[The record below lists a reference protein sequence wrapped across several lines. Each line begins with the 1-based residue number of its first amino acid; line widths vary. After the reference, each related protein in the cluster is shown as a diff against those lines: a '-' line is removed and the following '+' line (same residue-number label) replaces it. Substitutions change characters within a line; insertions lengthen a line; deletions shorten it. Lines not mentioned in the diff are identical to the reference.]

1 MKKLLFA
8 AAAALAITSCTS
20 DLSDLNKN
28 GKAPES
34 VPSGALFAN
43 AVMGYYDFD
52 AVQDVNL
59 NNLRLWSQHWTQT
72 TYVDESNFNL
82 NERDVNGSTFV
93 RMYVTVIRDCEEA
106 RTAVMNGPENDAQKA
121 ASIGAIEVMEVMAY
135 QYLVD
140 LFGDVPYSEAMTET
154 NVPKYDAGSAIYM
167 DLLARLDAAVAD
179 LSGSNTF
186 GSSDII
192 YFGDAAAW
200 KKAAN
205 SLMLRMAVRMIGYD
219 AAEAKTWGEK
229 AIAGGVFTSSADDMR
244 LLYSSTPP
252 HTHPMWETLV
262 QSGRTDYV
270 ASATLGD
277 VLNGRADP
285 RRAGFFKNWG
295 TLGVDTS
302 TQVAT
307 WDTIVVT
314 WDSTAVPPVPDS
326 TFAQPDST
334 YLAYDTVNTVGN
346 YVVLDDLVV
355 NGAPHGFQVNYY
367 AYTQPGEALEDP
379 TWSHAAISY
388 VEVEFLM
395 AHAAVEGW
403 AGASDAATHYENG
416 IRASIEE
423 WGGTSADA
431 DAYMMHPLVAFSS
444 TTAATQIG
452 VQKWIAM
459 YSNAFEAYAA
469 VRMYD
474 LPMDTAALAG
484 TVTPN
489 RYSYP
494 LDEYSLNTT
503 NVEAAAAN
511 YGGDDTFAKVFWD
524 M

>member
-20 DLSDLNKN
+20 DLSDLNVN

-52 AVQDVNL
+52 AVQNVNL

-106 RTAVMNGPENDAQKA
+106 RTAVMNGPESAAAKA
-121 ASIGAIEVMEVMAY
+121 ASVAAIEVMEVMAY

-140 LFGDVPYSEAMTET
+140 LFGDVPYSEALSET
-154 NVPKYDAGSAIYM
+154 NVPKYDAGSDIYA
-167 DLLARLDAAVAD
+167 DLLNRLDAATAD

-192 YFGDAAAW
+192 YGGDAAAW

-219 AAEAKTWGEK
+219 AAAAKSWGEK

-244 LLYSSTPP
+244 LYYSSAPP

-277 VLNGRADP
+277 VLNGLADP
-285 RRAGFFKNWG
+285 RRAGFFKN
-295 TLGVDTS
+295 LGGSDS
-302 TQVAT
+302 
-307 WDTIVVT
+307 VT
-314 WDSTAVPPVPDS
+314 
-326 TFAQPDST
+326 
-334 YLAYDTVNTVGN
+334 
-346 YVVLDDLVV
+346 
-355 NGAPHGFQVNYY
+355 GAPHGFQVNYY
-367 AYTQPGEALEDP
+367 DYSQPGTALEDP

-395 AHAAVEGW
+395 AHAAVAGW

-423 WGGTSADA
+423 WGGSSADA

-474 LPMDTAALAG
+474 LPMQTAALAG
-484 TVTPN
+484 TVTPT

-503 NVEAAAAN
+503 NVQAAAAN

>member
-20 DLSDLNKN
+20 DLSDLNVN

-52 AVQDVNL
+52 AVQNVNL

-72 TYVDESNFNL
+72 TYTDESNFQL

-106 RTAVMNGPENDAQKA
+106 RTAVMNGPESAAAKA
-121 ASIGAIEVMEVMAY
+121 ASVAAIEVMEVMAY

-140 LFGDVPYSEAMTET
+140 LFGDVPYSEALSET

-167 DLLARLDAAVAD
+167 DLLARLDAATAD
-179 LSGSNTF
+179 LSGSSTF

-192 YFGDAAAW
+192 YGGDAAAW

-219 AAEAKTWGEK
+219 AAAAKSWGEK

-244 LLYSSTPP
+244 LYYSSAPP

-277 VLNGRADP
+277 VLNGLADP
-285 RRAGFFKNWG
+285 RRAGFFKN
-295 TLGVDTS
+295 LGGS
-302 TQVAT
+302 
-307 WDTIVVT
+307 
-314 WDSTAVPPVPDS
+314 DSII
-326 TFAQPDST
+326 
-334 YLAYDTVNTVGN
+334 
-346 YVVLDDLVV
+346 
-355 NGAPHGFQVNYY
+355 GAPHGYQVNYY
-367 AYTQPGEALEDP
+367 DYSQPGAALEDP

-395 AHAAVEGW
+395 AHAAVAGW

-423 WGGTSADA
+423 WGGSSADA

-474 LPMDTAALAG
+474 LPMQTAALAG
-484 TVTPN
+484 TVTPT

-503 NVEAAAAN
+503 NVNAAAAN

>member
-52 AVQDVNL
+52 AVQNVNL

-93 RMYVTVIRDCEEA
+93 NMYVTVIRDCEEA
-106 RTAVMNGPENDAQKA
+106 RTAVMNGPESAAAKA
-121 ASIGAIEVMEVMAY
+121 ASIAAIEVMEVMAY

-140 LFGDVPYSEAMTET
+140 LFGDVPYSEALSET
-154 NVPKYDAGSAIYM
+154 NVPKYDAGSTIYA
-167 DLLARLDAAVAD
+167 DLLARLDAATAD

-192 YFGDAAAW
+192 YGGDAAAW

-219 AAEAKTWGEK
+219 AAAAKSWGEK

-244 LLYSSTPP
+244 LFYSSAPP
-252 HTHPMWETLV
+252 HTHPMWVTLV

-277 VLNGRADP
+277 VLNGLADP
-285 RRAGFFKNWG
+285 RRAGFFKN
-295 TLGVDTS
+295 LGGSDS
-302 TQVAT
+302 
-307 WDTIVVT
+307 VT
-314 WDSTAVPPVPDS
+314 
-326 TFAQPDST
+326 
-334 YLAYDTVNTVGN
+334 
-346 YVVLDDLVV
+346 
-355 NGAPHGFQVNYY
+355 GAPHGFQVNYY
-367 AYTQPGEALEDP
+367 DYSQPGTALEDP

-395 AHAAVEGW
+395 AHAAVAGW

-423 WGGTSADA
+423 WGGSSADA

-474 LPMDTAALAG
+474 LPMQTAALAG
-484 TVTPN
+484 TVTPT

-503 NVEAAAAN
+503 NVQAAAAN

>member
-20 DLSDLNKN
+20 DLSDLNVN

-52 AVQDVNL
+52 AVQNVNL

-72 TYVDESNFNL
+72 TYVDESNFQL

-106 RTAVMNGPENDAQKA
+106 RTAVMNGPESAAAKA
-121 ASIGAIEVMEVMAY
+121 ASVAAIEVMEVMAY

-140 LFGDVPYSEAMTET
+140 LFGDVPYSEALSET
-154 NVPKYDAGSAIYM
+154 NVPKYDAGSAIYA
-167 DLLARLDAAVAD
+167 DLLARLDAATAD

-192 YFGDAAAW
+192 YGGDAAAW

-219 AAEAKTWGEK
+219 AAAAKSWGEK

-244 LLYSSTPP
+244 LYYSSAPP

-277 VLNGRADP
+277 VLNGLADP
-285 RRAGFFKNWG
+285 RRAGFFKN
-295 TLGVDTS
+295 LGGSDS
-302 TQVAT
+302 
-307 WDTIVVT
+307 VT
-314 WDSTAVPPVPDS
+314 
-326 TFAQPDST
+326 
-334 YLAYDTVNTVGN
+334 
-346 YVVLDDLVV
+346 
-355 NGAPHGFQVNYY
+355 GAPHGFQVNYY
-367 AYTQPGEALEDP
+367 DYSQPGTALEDP

-395 AHAAVEGW
+395 AHAAVAGW

-423 WGGTSADA
+423 WGGSSADA

-474 LPMDTAALAG
+474 LPMQTAALAG
-484 TVTPN
+484 TVTPT

-503 NVEAAAAN
+503 NVNAAAAN

>member
-20 DLSDLNKN
+20 DLSDLNVN

-52 AVQDVNL
+52 AVQNVNL

-72 TYVDESNFNL
+72 TYVDESNFQL

-106 RTAVMNGPENDAQKA
+106 RTAVMNGPESAAAKA
-121 ASIGAIEVMEVMAY
+121 ASVAAIEVMEVMAY

-140 LFGDVPYSEAMTET
+140 LFGDVPYSEALSET
-154 NVPKYDAGSAIYM
+154 NVPKYDAGSAIYA
-167 DLLARLDAAVAD
+167 DLLARLDAATAD

-192 YFGDAAAW
+192 YGGDAAAW

-219 AAEAKTWGEK
+219 AAAAKSWGEK

-244 LLYSSTPP
+244 LYYSSAPP

-277 VLNGRADP
+277 VLNGLADP
-285 RRAGFFKNWG
+285 RRAGFFKN
-295 TLGVDTS
+295 LGGSDS
-302 TQVAT
+302 
-307 WDTIVVT
+307 VT
-314 WDSTAVPPVPDS
+314 
-326 TFAQPDST
+326 
-334 YLAYDTVNTVGN
+334 
-346 YVVLDDLVV
+346 
-355 NGAPHGFQVNYY
+355 GAPHGFQVNYY
-367 AYTQPGEALEDP
+367 DYSQPGTALEDP

-395 AHAAVEGW
+395 AHAAVAGW

-423 WGGTSADA
+423 WGGSSADA

-474 LPMDTAALAG
+474 LPMQTAALAG

-503 NVEAAAAN
+503 NVNAAAAN

>member
-20 DLSDLNKN
+20 DLSDLNVN

-52 AVQDVNL
+52 AVQNVNL

-72 TYVDESNFNL
+72 TYVDESNFQL

-106 RTAVMNGPENDAQKA
+106 RTAVMNGPESAAAKA
-121 ASIGAIEVMEVMAY
+121 ASVAAIEVMEVMAY

-140 LFGDVPYSEAMTET
+140 LFGDVPYSEALSET
-154 NVPKYDAGSAIYM
+154 NVPKYDAGSAIYA
-167 DLLARLDAAVAD
+167 DLLARLDAATAD

-192 YFGDAAAW
+192 YGGDAAAW

-219 AAEAKTWGEK
+219 AAAAKSWGEK

-244 LLYSSTPP
+244 LYYSSAPP

-277 VLNGRADP
+277 VLNGLADP
-285 RRAGFFKNWG
+285 RRAGFFKN
-295 TLGVDTS
+295 LGGSDS
-302 TQVAT
+302 
-307 WDTIVVT
+307 VT
-314 WDSTAVPPVPDS
+314 
-326 TFAQPDST
+326 
-334 YLAYDTVNTVGN
+334 
-346 YVVLDDLVV
+346 
-355 NGAPHGFQVNYY
+355 GAPHGFQVNYY
-367 AYTQPGEALEDP
+367 DYSQPGTALEDP

-395 AHAAVEGW
+395 AHAAVAGW

-423 WGGTSADA
+423 WGGSSADA
-431 DAYMMHPLVAFSS
+431 DAYMANPLVAFSS
-444 TTAATQIG
+444 ATAATQIG

-474 LPMDTAALAG
+474 LPMQTAALAG
-484 TVTPN
+484 TVTPT

-503 NVEAAAAN
+503 NVNAAAAN

>member
-20 DLSDLNKN
+20 DLSDLNVN

-52 AVQDVNL
+52 AVQNVNL

-82 NERDVNGSTFV
+82 NERDVNGSTFFN
-93 RMYVTVIRDCEEA
+93 MYVTVIRDCEEA
-106 RTAVMNGPENDAQKA
+106 RTAVMNGPESAAAKA
-121 ASIGAIEVMEVMAY
+121 ASVAAIEVMEVMAY

-140 LFGDVPYSEAMTET
+140 LFGDVPYSEALSET
-154 NVPKYDAGSAIYM
+154 NVPKYDAGSAIYA
-167 DLLARLDAAVAD
+167 DLLARLDAATAD

-192 YFGDAAAW
+192 YGGDAAAW

-219 AAEAKTWGEK
+219 AAAAKSWGEK

-244 LLYSSTPP
+244 LYYSSAPP

-277 VLNGRADP
+277 VLNGLADP
-285 RRAGFFKNWG
+285 RRAGFFKN
-295 TLGVDTS
+295 LGGSDS
-302 TQVAT
+302 
-307 WDTIVVT
+307 VT
-314 WDSTAVPPVPDS
+314 
-326 TFAQPDST
+326 
-334 YLAYDTVNTVGN
+334 
-346 YVVLDDLVV
+346 
-355 NGAPHGFQVNYY
+355 GAPHGFQVNYY
-367 AYTQPGEALEDP
+367 DYSQPGTALEDP

-395 AHAAVEGW
+395 AHAAVAGW

-423 WGGTSADA
+423 WGGSSADA

-474 LPMDTAALAG
+474 LPMQTAALAG

-503 NVEAAAAN
+503 NVQAAAAN

>member
-8 AAAALAITSCTS
+8 AAAALTITSCTS
-20 DLSDLNKN
+20 DLSDLNVN

-52 AVQDVNL
+52 AVQNVNL

-72 TYVDESNFNL
+72 TYTDESNFQL

-106 RTAVMNGPENDAQKA
+106 RTAVMNGPESAAAKA
-121 ASIGAIEVMEVMAY
+121 ASVAAIEVMEVMAY

-140 LFGDVPYSEAMTET
+140 LFGDVPYSEALSET

-167 DLLARLDAAVAD
+167 DLLARLDAATAD
-179 LSGSNTF
+179 LSGSSTF

-192 YFGDAAAW
+192 YGGDAAAW

-219 AAEAKTWGEK
+219 AAAAKSWGEK

-244 LLYSSTPP
+244 LYYSSAPP

-277 VLNGRADP
+277 VLNGLADP
-285 RRAGFFKNWG
+285 RRAGFFKN
-295 TLGVDTS
+295 LGGS
-302 TQVAT
+302 
-307 WDTIVVT
+307 
-314 WDSTAVPPVPDS
+314 DSII
-326 TFAQPDST
+326 
-334 YLAYDTVNTVGN
+334 
-346 YVVLDDLVV
+346 
-355 NGAPHGFQVNYY
+355 GAPHGYQVNYY
-367 AYTQPGEALEDP
+367 DYSQPGAALEDP

-395 AHAAVEGW
+395 AHAAVAGW

-423 WGGTSADA
+423 WGGSSADA

-474 LPMDTAALAG
+474 LPMQTAALAG
-484 TVTPN
+484 TVTPT

-503 NVEAAAAN
+503 NVQAAAAN

>member
-20 DLSDLNKN
+20 DLSDLNVN

-52 AVQDVNL
+52 AVQNVNL

-72 TYVDESNFNL
+72 TYVDESNFQL

-106 RTAVMNGPENDAQKA
+106 RTAVMNGPESAAAKA
-121 ASIGAIEVMEVMAY
+121 ASVAAIEVMEVMAY

-140 LFGDVPYSEAMTET
+140 LFGDVPYSEALSET
-154 NVPKYDAGSAIYM
+154 NVPKYDAGSAIYA
-167 DLLARLDAAVAD
+167 DLLARLDAATAD

-192 YFGDAAAW
+192 YGGDAAAW

-219 AAEAKTWGEK
+219 AAAAKSWGEK

-244 LLYSSTPP
+244 LYYSSAPP

-277 VLNGRADP
+277 VLNGLADP
-285 RRAGFFKNWG
+285 RRAGFFKN
-295 TLGVDTS
+295 LGGSDS
-302 TQVAT
+302 
-307 WDTIVVT
+307 VT
-314 WDSTAVPPVPDS
+314 
-326 TFAQPDST
+326 
-334 YLAYDTVNTVGN
+334 
-346 YVVLDDLVV
+346 
-355 NGAPHGFQVNYY
+355 GAPHGFQVNYY
-367 AYTQPGEALEDP
+367 DYSQPGTALEDP

-395 AHAAVEGW
+395 AHAAVAGW

-423 WGGTSADA
+423 WGGSSADA

-474 LPMDTAALAG
+474 LPMQTAALAG

-503 NVEAAAAN
+503 NVQAAAAN

>member
-8 AAAALAITSCTS
+8 ATAALAITSCTS
-20 DLSDLNKN
+20 DLSDLNVN

-52 AVQDVNL
+52 AVQNVNL

-72 TYVDESNFNL
+72 TYVDESNFQL

-106 RTAVMNGPENDAQKA
+106 RTAVMNGPESAAAKA
-121 ASIGAIEVMEVMAY
+121 ASVAAIEVMEVMAY

-140 LFGDVPYSEAMTET
+140 LFGDVPYSEALSET
-154 NVPKYDAGSAIYM
+154 NVPKYDAGSAIYA
-167 DLLARLDAAVAD
+167 DLLARLDAATAD

-192 YFGDAAAW
+192 YGGDAAAW

-219 AAEAKTWGEK
+219 AAAAKSWGEK

-244 LLYSSTPP
+244 LYYSSAPP

-277 VLNGRADP
+277 VLNGLADP
-285 RRAGFFKNWG
+285 RRAGFFKN
-295 TLGVDTS
+295 LGGSDS
-302 TQVAT
+302 
-307 WDTIVVT
+307 VT
-314 WDSTAVPPVPDS
+314 
-326 TFAQPDST
+326 
-334 YLAYDTVNTVGN
+334 
-346 YVVLDDLVV
+346 
-355 NGAPHGFQVNYY
+355 GAPHGFQVNYY
-367 AYTQPGEALEDP
+367 DYSQPGTALEDP

-395 AHAAVEGW
+395 AHAAVAGW

-423 WGGTSADA
+423 WGGSSADA

-474 LPMDTAALAG
+474 LPMQTAALAG
-484 TVTPN
+484 TVTPT

-503 NVEAAAAN
+503 NVQAAAAN

>member
-1 MKKLLFA
+1 DMKKLLFA

-20 DLSDLNKN
+20 DLSDLNVN

-52 AVQDVNL
+52 AVQNVNL

-106 RTAVMNGPENDAQKA
+106 RTAVMNGPESAAAKA
-121 ASIGAIEVMEVMAY
+121 ASVAAIEVMEVMAY

-140 LFGDVPYSEAMTET
+140 LFGDVPYSEALSET
-154 NVPKYDAGSAIYM
+154 NVPKYDAGSAIYA
-167 DLLARLDAAVAD
+167 DLLARLDAATAD

-192 YFGDAAAW
+192 YGGDAAAW

-219 AAEAKTWGEK
+219 AAAAKSWGEK
-229 AIAGGVFTSSADDMR
+229 AIAGGVFMSSADDMR
-244 LLYSSTPP
+244 LYYSSAPP

-277 VLNGRADP
+277 VLNGLADP
-285 RRAGFFKNWG
+285 RRAGFFKN
-295 TLGVDTS
+295 LGGSDS
-302 TQVAT
+302 
-307 WDTIVVT
+307 VT
-314 WDSTAVPPVPDS
+314 
-326 TFAQPDST
+326 
-334 YLAYDTVNTVGN
+334 
-346 YVVLDDLVV
+346 
-355 NGAPHGFQVNYY
+355 GAPHGFQVNYY
-367 AYTQPGEALEDP
+367 DYSQPGTALEDP

-395 AHAAVEGW
+395 AHAAVAGW

-423 WGGTSADA
+423 WGGSSADA

-474 LPMDTAALAG
+474 LPMQTAALAG
-484 TVTPN
+484 TVTPT

-503 NVEAAAAN
+503 NVQAAAAN

>member
-20 DLSDLNKN
+20 DLSDLNVN

-52 AVQDVNL
+52 AVQNVNL

-82 NERDVNGSTFV
+82 NERDVNGNTFV

-106 RTAVMNGPENDAQKA
+106 RTAVMNGPESAAAKA
-121 ASIGAIEVMEVMAY
+121 ASIAAIEVMEVMAY

-140 LFGDVPYSEAMTET
+140 LFGDVPYSEALSET
-154 NVPKYDAGSAIYM
+154 NVPKYDAGSAIYA
-167 DLLARLDAAVAD
+167 DLLARLDAATAD

-192 YFGDAAAW
+192 YGGDAAAW

-219 AAEAKTWGEK
+219 AAAAKSWGEK
-229 AIAGGVFTSSADDMR
+229 AIAGGVFMSSADDMR
-244 LLYSSTPP
+244 LYYSSAPP

-277 VLNGRADP
+277 VLNGLADP
-285 RRAGFFKNWG
+285 RRAGFFKN
-295 TLGVDTS
+295 LGGADS
-302 TQVAT
+302 
-307 WDTIVVT
+307 VT
-314 WDSTAVPPVPDS
+314 
-326 TFAQPDST
+326 
-334 YLAYDTVNTVGN
+334 
-346 YVVLDDLVV
+346 
-355 NGAPHGFQVNYY
+355 GAPHGYQVNYY
-367 AYTQPGEALEDP
+367 DYSQPGTALEDP

-395 AHAAVEGW
+395 AHAAVAGW

-423 WGGTSADA
+423 WGGSSADA

-474 LPMDTAALAG
+474 LPMQTAALAG

-503 NVEAAAAN
+503 NVNAAAAN

>member
-20 DLSDLNKN
+20 DLSDLNVN

-52 AVQDVNL
+52 AVQNVNL

-106 RTAVMNGPENDAQKA
+106 RTAVMNGPESADAKA

-140 LFGDVPYSEAMTET
+140 LFGDVPYSEALSET
-154 NVPKYDAGSAIYM
+154 NVPKYDAGSTIYT
-167 DLLARLDAAVAD
+167 DLLNRLDAATAD
-179 LSGSNTF
+179 LNGSSTF

-192 YFGDAAAW
+192 YGGDAAAW

-219 AAEAKTWGEK
+219 AAAAKSWGEK

-244 LLYSSTPP
+244 LYYSSAPP

-277 VLNGRADP
+277 VLNGLADP
-285 RRAGFFKNWG
+285 RRAGFFKN
-295 TLGVDTS
+295 LGGSDS
-302 TQVAT
+302 
-307 WDTIVVT
+307 VT
-314 WDSTAVPPVPDS
+314 
-326 TFAQPDST
+326 
-334 YLAYDTVNTVGN
+334 
-346 YVVLDDLVV
+346 
-355 NGAPHGFQVNYY
+355 GAPHGFQVNYY
-367 AYTQPGEALEDP
+367 DYSQPGTALEDP

-395 AHAAVEGW
+395 AHAAVAGW

-423 WGGTSADA
+423 WGGSSADA
-431 DAYMMHPLVAFSS
+431 DAYMMHPMVAFSS

-474 LPMDTAALAG
+474 LPMQTAALAG
-484 TVTPN
+484 TVTPT

-503 NVEAAAAN
+503 NVQAAAAN

>member
-20 DLSDLNKN
+20 DLSDLNVN
-28 GKAPES
+28 GKAPEN

-52 AVQDVNL
+52 AVQNVNL

-72 TYVDESNFNL
+72 TYTDESNFNL

-106 RTAVMNGPENDAQKA
+106 RTAVMNGPESAAQKA

-140 LFGDVPYSEAMTET
+140 LFGDVPYSEAMSET
-154 NVPKYDAGSAIYM
+154 NVPKYDAGNAIYM
-167 DLLARLDAAVAD
+167 DLLARLDAAIAD

-192 YFGDAAAW
+192 YGGDAAAW

-219 AAEAKTWGEK
+219 AAAAKTWGEK

-244 LLYSSTPP
+244 LYYSSAPP

-277 VLNGRADP
+277 VLNGLMDP
-285 RRAGFFKNWG
+285 RRAGFFKN
-295 TLGVDTS
+295 LGGM
-302 TQVAT
+302 
-307 WDTIVVT
+307 
-314 WDSTAVPPVPDS
+314 
-326 TFAQPDST
+326 
-334 YLAYDTVNTVGN
+334 DTVI
-346 YVVLDDLVV
+346 
-355 NGAPHGFQVNYY
+355 GAPHGYQVNYY
-367 AYTQPGEALEDP
+367 DYSQPGTALEDP
-379 TWSHAAISY
+379 TWSHASISY

-395 AHAAVEGW
+395 AHAAVAGW

-423 WGGTSADA
+423 WGGSSADA
-431 DAYMMHPLVAFSS
+431 DAYMMHPLVAYSA

-474 LPMDTAALAG
+474 WPMATAALAG
-484 TVTPN
+484 TVTPS

-503 NVEAAAAN
+503 NVQAAAAN

>member
-20 DLSDLNKN
+20 DLSDLNVN

-52 AVQDVNL
+52 AVQNVNL

-82 NERDVNGSTFV
+82 NERDVNGSTFFN
-93 RMYVTVIRDCEEA
+93 MYVTVIRDCEEA
-106 RTAVMNGPENDAQKA
+106 RTAVMNGPESAAAKA
-121 ASIGAIEVMEVMAY
+121 ASVAAIEVMEVMAY

-140 LFGDVPYSEAMTET
+140 LFGDVPYSEALSET
-154 NVPKYDAGSAIYM
+154 NVPKYDAGSAIYA
-167 DLLARLDAAVAD
+167 DLLARLDAATAD

-192 YFGDAAAW
+192 YGGDAAAW

-219 AAEAKTWGEK
+219 AAAAKSWGEK

-244 LLYSSTPP
+244 LYYSSAPP

-277 VLNGRADP
+277 VLNGLADP
-285 RRAGFFKNWG
+285 RRAGFFKN
-295 TLGVDTS
+295 LGGSDS
-302 TQVAT
+302 
-307 WDTIVVT
+307 VT
-314 WDSTAVPPVPDS
+314 
-326 TFAQPDST
+326 
-334 YLAYDTVNTVGN
+334 
-346 YVVLDDLVV
+346 
-355 NGAPHGFQVNYY
+355 GAPHGFQVNYY
-367 AYTQPGEALEDP
+367 DYSQPGTALEDP

-395 AHAAVEGW
+395 AHAAVAGW
-403 AGASDAATHYENG
+403 AGAGDAATHYENG

-423 WGGTSADA
+423 WGGSSADA

-474 LPMDTAALAG
+474 LPMQTAALAG
-484 TVTPN
+484 TVTPT

-503 NVEAAAAN
+503 NVQAAAAN

>member
-20 DLSDLNKN
+20 DLSDLNVN

-52 AVQDVNL
+52 AVQNVNL

-82 NERDVNGSTFV
+82 NERDVNGSTFFN
-93 RMYVTVIRDCEEA
+93 MYVTVIRDCEEA
-106 RTAVMNGPENDAQKA
+106 RTAVMNGPESAAAKA
-121 ASIGAIEVMEVMAY
+121 ASVAAIEVMEVMAY

-140 LFGDVPYSEAMTET
+140 LFGDVPYSEALSET
-154 NVPKYDAGSAIYM
+154 NVPKYDAGSAIYA
-167 DLLARLDAAVAD
+167 DLLARLDAATAD

-192 YFGDAAAW
+192 YGGDAAAW

-219 AAEAKTWGEK
+219 AAAAKSWGEK

-244 LLYSSTPP
+244 LYYSSAPP

-277 VLNGRADP
+277 VLNGLADP
-285 RRAGFFKNWG
+285 RRAGFFKN
-295 TLGVDTS
+295 LGGSDS
-302 TQVAT
+302 
-307 WDTIVVT
+307 VT
-314 WDSTAVPPVPDS
+314 
-326 TFAQPDST
+326 
-334 YLAYDTVNTVGN
+334 
-346 YVVLDDLVV
+346 
-355 NGAPHGFQVNYY
+355 GAPHGFQVNYY
-367 AYTQPGEALEDP
+367 DYSQPGTALEDP

-395 AHAAVEGW
+395 AHAAVAGW

-423 WGGTSADA
+423 WGGSSADA

-474 LPMDTAALAG
+474 LPMQTAALAG
-484 TVTPN
+484 TVTPT

-503 NVEAAAAN
+503 NVQAAAAN

>member
-20 DLSDLNKN
+20 DLSDLNVN

-52 AVQDVNL
+52 AVQNVNL

-72 TYVDESNFNL
+72 TYVDESNFQL

-106 RTAVMNGPENDAQKA
+106 RTAVMNGPESAAAKA
-121 ASIGAIEVMEVMAY
+121 ASVAAIEVMEVMAY

-140 LFGDVPYSEAMTET
+140 LFGDVPYSEALSET

-167 DLLARLDAAVAD
+167 DLLARLDAATAD
-179 LSGSNTF
+179 LSGSSTF

-192 YFGDAAAW
+192 YGGDAAAW

-219 AAEAKTWGEK
+219 AAAAKSWGEK

-244 LLYSSTPP
+244 LYYSSAPP

-277 VLNGRADP
+277 VLNGLADP
-285 RRAGFFKNWG
+285 RRAGFFKN
-295 TLGVDTS
+295 LGGSDS
-302 TQVAT
+302 
-307 WDTIVVT
+307 VT
-314 WDSTAVPPVPDS
+314 
-326 TFAQPDST
+326 
-334 YLAYDTVNTVGN
+334 
-346 YVVLDDLVV
+346 
-355 NGAPHGFQVNYY
+355 GAPHGFQVNYY
-367 AYTQPGEALEDP
+367 DYSQPGTALEDP

-395 AHAAVEGW
+395 AHAAVAGW

-423 WGGTSADA
+423 WGGSSADA
-431 DAYMMHPLVAFSS
+431 DAYMMHPMVAFSS
-444 TTAATQIG
+444 ATAATQIG

-474 LPMDTAALAG
+474 LPMQTAALAG

-503 NVEAAAAN
+503 NVQAAAAN

>member
-20 DLSDLNKN
+20 DLSDLNVN

-52 AVQDVNL
+52 AVQNVNL

-82 NERDVNGSTFV
+82 NERDVNGNTFV

-106 RTAVMNGPENDAQKA
+106 RTAVMNGPESAAAKA
-121 ASIGAIEVMEVMAY
+121 ASIAAIEVMEVMAY

-140 LFGDVPYSEAMTET
+140 LFGDVPYSEALSET
-154 NVPKYDAGSAIYM
+154 NVPKYDAGSAIYA
-167 DLLARLDAAVAD
+167 DLLARLDAATAD

-192 YFGDAAAW
+192 YGGDAAAW

-219 AAEAKTWGEK
+219 AAAAKSWGEK
-229 AIAGGVFTSSADDMR
+229 AIAGGVFMSSADDMR
-244 LLYSSTPP
+244 LYYSSAPP

-277 VLNGRADP
+277 VLNGLADP
-285 RRAGFFKNWG
+285 RRAGFFKN
-295 TLGVDTS
+295 LGGADS
-302 TQVAT
+302 
-307 WDTIVVT
+307 VT
-314 WDSTAVPPVPDS
+314 
-326 TFAQPDST
+326 
-334 YLAYDTVNTVGN
+334 
-346 YVVLDDLVV
+346 
-355 NGAPHGFQVNYY
+355 GAPHGYQVNYY
-367 AYTQPGEALEDP
+367 DYSQPGTALEDP

-395 AHAAVEGW
+395 AHAAVAGW
-403 AGASDAATHYENG
+403 SGASDAATHYENG

-423 WGGTSADA
+423 WGGSSADA

-474 LPMDTAALAG
+474 LPMQTAALAG
-484 TVTPN
+484 TVTPT

-503 NVEAAAAN
+503 NVQAAAAN

>member
-20 DLSDLNKN
+20 DLSDLNVN

-52 AVQDVNL
+52 AVQNVNL

-82 NERDVNGSTFV
+82 NERDVNGNTFV

-106 RTAVMNGPENDAQKA
+106 RTAVMNGPESAAAKA
-121 ASIGAIEVMEVMAY
+121 ASVAAIEVMEVMAY

-140 LFGDVPYSEAMTET
+140 LFGDVPYSEALSET
-154 NVPKYDAGSAIYM
+154 NVPKYDAGSAIYA
-167 DLLARLDAAVAD
+167 DLLARLDAATAD

-192 YFGDAAAW
+192 YGGDAAAW

-219 AAEAKTWGEK
+219 AAAAKSWGEK

-244 LLYSSTPP
+244 LYYSSAPP

-277 VLNGRADP
+277 VLNGLADP
-285 RRAGFFKNWG
+285 RRAGFFKN
-295 TLGVDTS
+295 LGGSDS
-302 TQVAT
+302 
-307 WDTIVVT
+307 VT
-314 WDSTAVPPVPDS
+314 
-326 TFAQPDST
+326 
-334 YLAYDTVNTVGN
+334 
-346 YVVLDDLVV
+346 
-355 NGAPHGFQVNYY
+355 GAPHGFQVNYY
-367 AYTQPGEALEDP
+367 DYSQPGTALEDP

-395 AHAAVEGW
+395 AHAAVAGW

-423 WGGTSADA
+423 WGGSSADA

-474 LPMDTAALAG
+474 LPMQTAALAG
-484 TVTPN
+484 TVTPT

-503 NVEAAAAN
+503 NVNAAAAN

>member
-20 DLSDLNKN
+20 DLSDLNVN

-52 AVQDVNL
+52 AVQNVNL

-106 RTAVMNGPENDAQKA
+106 RTAVMNGPESAAAKA
-121 ASIGAIEVMEVMAY
+121 ASVAAIEVMEVMAY

-140 LFGDVPYSEAMTET
+140 LFGDVPYSEALSET
-154 NVPKYDAGSAIYM
+154 NVPKYDAGSAIYA
-167 DLLARLDAAVAD
+167 DLLARLDAATAD

-192 YFGDAAAW
+192 YGGDAAAW

-219 AAEAKTWGEK
+219 AAAAKSWGEK

-244 LLYSSTPP
+244 LYYSSAPP

-277 VLNGRADP
+277 VLNGLADP
-285 RRAGFFKNWG
+285 RRAGFFKN
-295 TLGVDTS
+295 LGGSDS
-302 TQVAT
+302 
-307 WDTIVVT
+307 VT
-314 WDSTAVPPVPDS
+314 
-326 TFAQPDST
+326 
-334 YLAYDTVNTVGN
+334 
-346 YVVLDDLVV
+346 
-355 NGAPHGFQVNYY
+355 GAPHGFQVNYY
-367 AYTQPGEALEDP
+367 DYSQPGTALEDP

-395 AHAAVEGW
+395 AHAAVAGW

-423 WGGTSADA
+423 WGGSSADA

-474 LPMDTAALAG
+474 LPMQTAALAG
-484 TVTPN
+484 TVTPT

-503 NVEAAAAN
+503 NVNAAAAN

>member
-20 DLSDLNKN
+20 DLSDLNVN

-52 AVQDVNL
+52 AVQNVNL

-106 RTAVMNGPENDAQKA
+106 RTAVMNGPESAAAKA
-121 ASIGAIEVMEVMAY
+121 ASVAAIEVMEVMAY

-140 LFGDVPYSEAMTET
+140 LFGDVPYSEALSET
-154 NVPKYDAGSAIYM
+154 NVPKYDAGSAIYA
-167 DLLARLDAAVAD
+167 DLLARLDAATAD

-192 YFGDAAAW
+192 YGGDAAAW

-219 AAEAKTWGEK
+219 AAAAKSWGEK
-229 AIAGGVFTSSADDMR
+229 AIAGGVFMSSADDMR
-244 LLYSSTPP
+244 LYYSSAPP

-277 VLNGRADP
+277 VLNGLADP
-285 RRAGFFKNWG
+285 RRAGFFKN
-295 TLGVDTS
+295 LGGSDS
-302 TQVAT
+302 
-307 WDTIVVT
+307 VT
-314 WDSTAVPPVPDS
+314 
-326 TFAQPDST
+326 
-334 YLAYDTVNTVGN
+334 
-346 YVVLDDLVV
+346 
-355 NGAPHGFQVNYY
+355 GAPHGFQVNYY
-367 AYTQPGEALEDP
+367 DYSQPGTALEDP

-395 AHAAVEGW
+395 AHAAVAGW

-423 WGGTSADA
+423 WGGSSADA

-474 LPMDTAALAG
+474 LPMQTAALAG

-503 NVEAAAAN
+503 NVNAAAAN